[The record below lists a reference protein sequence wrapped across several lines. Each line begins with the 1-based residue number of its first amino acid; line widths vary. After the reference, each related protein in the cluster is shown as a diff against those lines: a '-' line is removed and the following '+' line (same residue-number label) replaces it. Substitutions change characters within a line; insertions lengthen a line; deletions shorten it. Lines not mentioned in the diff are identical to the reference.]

1 MPGYGDLIPIR
12 SQLNEGEGVADN
24 ALEALT
30 KKTLRNGSLFLK
42 QLGLDMIEPG
52 APVPETN
59 GVPRIFVLKDG
70 RIRRL
75 QEENITVG
83 SREFW
88 ETAMLG
94 QVFAYPAGEKH
105 PVQLQAWK
113 MGSSAAVQADLSKP
127 LDPDKLPD
135 TDTGLPPD
143 VPAKPRWYH
152 RLFKFGRNRRLCDRY
167 DRYLV
172 ERGNWRKKKDAAAK
186 ESKSAADAIQAE
198 FGSRRSSAAL
208 SAEKAE
214 KESSIEKHREAF
226 ALAAA
231 KSKLANKRYSKDGP
245 KKAVEAVQS
254 MYKATPERRK
264 AWTIPDPAHP
274 DPEHKGKAY
283 TEAQFQTLR
292 PIMLDGLKVGD
303 KPVTESDFA
312 SLAMFAALDPKIG
325 FEAQRVTSP
334 PEPLVQTFM
343 ADGFTEEE
351 AREIVTGNS
360 SELYTLTMMSVPPRA
375 DSGNYF
381 QCAVQPGRESAQKA
395 LQAYQEGKKEAMAEI
410 LAGMVG
416 VTGRECMKETALSD
430 QYFARNRMAMDMV
443 KLMERDPVLT
453 AMVKEK
459 YEAKEKAFH
468 QRHPK
473 YVKYASFED
482 QIRIF
487 RQVEKL
493 DELRKNSEE
502 SQISLLQARLGET
515 ELSEAEQASCAKD
528 ILKYNLLSHQ
538 FKVQS
543 QMCFSPGKTTEHNR
557 IYNEM
562 EEHARSLTEGK
573 ITGVMSSGGSS
584 VPGDAVAVMIT
595 GLGTRCV
602 RKPEVMNKLTSEKAM
617 AELDLGLD
625 KLMKEE
631 CLDKA
636 GPRELSEKLVENNR
650 LYSDDKLVEKFQK
663 ANPQPGPARETKP
676 SELQTGIR
684 REEAAEELVPQI

>member
-30 KKTLRNGSLFLK
+30 KRTVRNGSLFLR
-42 QLGLDMIEPG
+42 QLGLDMTEPG

-59 GVPRIFVLKDG
+59 GVPRIFMLKDG
-70 RIRRL
+70 RIHRL

-83 SREFW
+83 SRKFW

-94 QVFAYPAGEKH
+94 QIFAYPAGEKH

-113 MGSSAAVQADLSKP
+113 VGSSSAIQTALSKP
-127 LDPDKLPD
+127 LEPGKIPD
-135 TDTGLPPD
+135 TDTGLPPQ

-172 ERGNWRKKKDAAAK
+172 EKDNWRKNKDDAAK
-186 ESKSAADAIQAE
+186 KSKSAAETIQTS
-198 FGSRRSSAAL
+198 FGSGRTFAAL

-214 KESSIEKHREAF
+214 KGAFIEKHREAF
-226 ALAAA
+226 ALSAA
-231 KSKLANKRYSKDGP
+231 KSKLADKRSVKDGTQ
-245 KKAVEAVQS
+245 KAVESIQS
-254 MYKATPERRK
+254 MYKATPELRK

-283 TEAQFQTLR
+283 TEAQFRTLG
-292 PIMLDGLKVGD
+292 PIRLDGLKVGNE
-303 KPVTESDFA
+303 PVTESEFA

-334 PEPLVQTFM
+334 PEPLVQTYM

-351 AREIVTGNS
+351 AKEIVTGNS
-360 SELYTLTMMSVPPRA
+360 SELYTLSMMSVPPRA

-381 QCAVQPGRESAQKA
+381 KSAVQPGRESAQKA

-416 VTGRECMKETALSD
+416 VTGRECMKETALGD

-468 QRHPK
+468 QRHPEF
-473 YVKYASFED
+473 VRHASFED

-493 DELRKNSEE
+493 DELRKNSEA
-502 SQISLLQARLGET
+502 SQISLLQARVGET
-515 ELSEAEQASCAKD
+515 ELTEAEKKKCAKD

-543 QMCFSPGKTTEHNR
+543 KMCFSPGKTTENNR
-557 IYNEM
+557 IYNEL
-562 EEHARSLTEGK
+562 EEHARSLTAGK
-573 ITGVMSSGGSS
+573 VTGVMSTGGSS

-595 GLGTRCV
+595 GLGPRCV
-602 RKPEVMNKLTSEKAM
+602 HKPEVVNKLTSEKAM

-625 KLMKEE
+625 RLMKEE
-631 CLDKA
+631 GLDKA
-636 GPRELSEKLVENNR
+636 GPRELSEKLVEENK
-650 LYSDDKLVEKFQK
+650 LYSGDKLVEKFHK
-663 ANPQPGPARETKP
+663 TNPQPGQAKETKP